1 MKITLETE
9 HGKFSAEVAGKG
21 ASIHAMLG
29 GGLVVPVLMAAG
41 YTGGTLESIF
51 DMDMLTDALV
61 DHLDKS
67 N

>member
-29 GGLVVPVLMAAG
+29 GGVSGACTHGGGLYWG
-41 YTGGTLESIF
+41 YVRKYIRYGH
-51 DMDMLTDALV
+51 V
-61 DHLDKS
+61 DGCIS
-67 N
+67 RPPR